1 MSVNEPFTLR
11 DEANAITAFAFRNG
25 LLEKLHAGEPSEL
38 TASDK
43 YSRITE
49 PEMKALMI
57 EASKKIAD
65 LLYFHRKDPEGYKAF
80 IQDYG
85 RKYCAKWER

>member
-1 MSVNEPFTLR
+1 
-11 DEANAITAFAFRNG
+11 
-25 LLEKLHAGEPSEL
+25 
-38 TASDK
+38 
-43 YSRITE
+43 
-49 PEMKALMI
+49 MKALMI